1 MAKPKKVIELH
12 KLEPNDYWAQLFIE
26 TPVPDPASRI
36 ACLGDEDG
44 PRQCSWM
51 KDFGLGEEDVE

>member
-44 PRQCSWM
+44 PRQCS
-51 KDFGLGEEDVE
+51 